1 MEEDKRTR
9 SIRTREHVKDM
20 MATREYYKDRKLKR
34 EEIVALEFLKK
45 AVRELYIE
53 QEDRNKAKVHVF
65 QFKTPVF
72 VTFPVSRTLF
82 KNKMSFHFYYF
93 LCSNVSKK

>member
-1 MEEDKRTR
+1 MHYELHSTHLVVEEDKRTR

-53 QEDRNKAKVHVF
+53 QEDRNKAKVCTCF
-65 QFKTPVF
+65 
-72 VTFPVSRTLF
+72 SI
-82 KNKMSFHFYYF
+82 
-93 LCSNVSKK
+93 